1 MMKNKFNIPEKVFRR
16 LVIGLGV
23 VILFL
28 VAGVIPVLS
37 YKSFINEDI
46 KKLKYQIEEQK
57 NLNSVY
63 AMLMKNREKKNF
75 RILSNPAKTTLS
87 RQEANRFQNVFNEMA
102 EKSGLKTISV
112 SPELSSLTGTAN
124 SMLNTAVVKGEFVNF
139 RKLLISLGDISYL
152 DGIEEIHIQ
161 QQPDA
166 LEFRMKILIAL
177 GG

>member
-1 MMKNKFNIPEKVFRR
+1 MMGTKFNIPEKVFWR
-16 LVIGLGV
+16 LVTCLGV

-28 VAGVIPVLS
+28 AVGVIPVLS
-37 YKSFINEDI
+37 YKSFMNNDI
-46 KKLKYQIEEQK
+46 KALKLQIEEQK
-57 NLNSVY
+57 NFSSIY

-87 RQEANRFQNVFNEMA
+87 RQEANRFQNVFNEVA

-124 SMLNTAVVKGEFVNF
+124 SMLNTAVVKGEFINF
-139 RKLLISLGDISYL
+139 RKMLISLGDISYL

-177 GG
+177 GS